1 MKKKIIYDKEQYKIQ
16 QNILKNK
23 KAERDLAIHNEKLFL
38 LEKKK
43 ELKNNKI
50 EVQNQIL
57 DCLKET
63 EKFYYH
69 TQKSENEL
77 ITYIAFL
84 LSKMYLNPELTNPK
98 IIETYK
104 NTNELIEKYQRIKS
118 NELSK
123 INKEIENKAIEWFD
137 KKEKDQSNKLM
148 DQINIQEKIF
158 IKMREKTKELS
169 EIKND
174 FANINDIMEKCVKKR
189 EKLKIQRDLIKSEN
203 NALIKIKDNL
213 TEQYGILK
221 EKCDKIFGSNFNV
234 ISDDNMNCSLMK
246 DIYEKKLMNM
256 KKKIIIK
263 SASASTSLTYKNKN
277 ENIKN
282 NSQIT
287 SKIELNDI
295 INYLINEN
303 KKLKKH
309 YNDIVFIHSQINR
322 NDFNLKILIEKCLED
337 LNYEYKNIK
346 SINQI
351 KNKGLNNI
359 IFNKINQSLPNIEK
373 SLYIFSYIH
382 DNVLGKNKIKT
393 IIKSNSLIS
402 IRSKTPLLRLYK

>member
-77 ITYIAFL
+77 ISYIALL
-84 LSKMYLNPELTNPK
+84 LSKMYLNSELINPK
-98 IIETYK
+98 IIEIYK
-104 NTNELIEKYQRIKS
+104 NTNELIEKYQRMKS

-393 IIKSNSLIS
+393 IIKSNSLIT
-402 IRSKTPLLRLYK
+402 IKTKSPLLRFSK

>member
-77 ITYIAFL
+77 ISYIALL
-84 LSKMYLNPELTNPK
+84 LSKMYLNSELINPK
-98 IIETYK
+98 IIEIYK
-104 NTNELIEKYQRIKS
+104 NTNELIEKYQRMKS

-277 ENIKN
+277 ENIRN

>member
-77 ITYIAFL
+77 ISYIALL
-84 LSKMYLNPELTNPK
+84 LSKMYLNSELINPK
-98 IIETYK
+98 IIEIYK
-104 NTNELIEKYQRIKS
+104 NTNELIEKYQRMKS

>member
-1 MKKKIIYDKEQYKIQ
+1 
-16 QNILKNK
+16 
-23 KAERDLAIHNEKLFL
+23 
-38 LEKKK
+38 
-43 ELKNNKI
+43 
-50 EVQNQIL
+50 
-57 DCLKET
+57 
-63 EKFYYH
+63 
-69 TQKSENEL
+69 
-77 ITYIAFL
+77 
-84 LSKMYLNPELTNPK
+84 MYLNSELINPK
-98 IIETYK
+98 IIEIYK
-104 NTNELIEKYQRIKS
+104 NTNELIEKYQRMKS

-246 DIYEKKLMNM
+246 DIYKKKLMNM

>member
-16 QNILKNK
+16 QNLLRNK
-23 KAERDLAIHNEKLFL
+23 KIQADLAIHNEKMSL

-43 ELKNNKI
+43 ELKHKKL
-50 EVQNQIL
+50 EVHKQII
-57 DCLKET
+57 DCLDKT

-69 TQKSENEL
+69 IQKSENEL
-77 ITYIAFL
+77 ISYIALL
-84 LSKMYLNPELTNPK
+84 LSKMYLNSELINPK
-98 IIETYK
+98 IIEIYK
-104 NTNELIEKYQRIKS
+104 NTNELIEKYKRMKS

>member
-16 QNILKNK
+16 QNLLRNK
-23 KAERDLAIHNEKLFL
+23 KIQADLAIHNEKISL

-43 ELKNNKI
+43 ELKHKKL
-50 EVQNQIL
+50 EVHKQII
-57 DCLKET
+57 DCLDKT

-77 ITYIAFL
+77 ISYIALL
-84 LSKMYLNPELTNPK
+84 LSKMYLNSELINPK
-98 IIETYK
+98 IIEIYK
-104 NTNELIEKYQRIKS
+104 NTNELIEKYQRMKS

-246 DIYEKKLMNM
+246 DIYKKKLMNM